1 MNIPFIT
8 KYLKVKEELKETKEK
23 LKTEKLI
30 NEDLRSENDEIRN
43 EGCKMK
49 QKQNRVVRDIRK
61 AIHEQNYGSCPNM
74 ANKVESIIKEL
85 DVSET
90 Y

>member
-43 EGCKMK
+43 EGCKIK

-61 AIHEQNYGSCPNM
+61 AIHGQNYGSCLNM
-74 ANKVESIIKEL
+74 ANKIESIIKEL
-85 DVSET
+85 DVDKT

>member
-1 MNIPFIT
+1 MFIT
-8 KYLKVKEELKETKEK
+8 RYLKIKEELKETKSK

-30 NEDLRSENDEIRN
+30 NEDLRNENDEIRSDR
-43 EGCKMK
+43 CRMK
-49 QKQNRVVRDIRK
+49 CEQNKVIKKIRK
-61 AIHEQNYGSCPNM
+61 AIHEQNYGSCLNM

-85 DVSET
+85 DVNET